1 MRKMQKNLTFDEKYR
16 ILSTEKQLN
25 LLAKLSKDSDAK
37 L

>member
-1 MRKMQKNLTFDEKYR
+1 MLKMQKNLTFDERHR
-16 ILSTEKQLN
+16 ILLNEKQLN